1 MLRPLHLHTVA
12 QIRALE
18 RHWIEVV
25 GIPSFELMTRAGVR
39 AARQLHAHWSAARD
53 ILVLAGSGNNAGDG
67 YVLAREAR
75 ALGLSPRVIAL
86 TPPEMLRDDAARA
99 ARECLAAG
107 VTVESLDWRCF
118 ADQLAQADVVVDA
131 IFGIGL
137 QRDVTG
143 DIGQVVSLV
152 NASARPVLAIDVP
165 SGLCADTGKPRA
177 CAIRANLTVTFIG
190 HKLGLNLVESAPW
203 VGRLVLET
211 LVDEPTQWASAVESV
226 GFVAQRLDEA
236 SLRQALPR
244 RSMTAHKGD
253 SGHVIVVGGGLGM
266 PGAARLAAIAALRV
280 GAGKVTV
287 LCHPS
292 SAASIATAHP
302 ELMVRPVADAAAMTE
317 HLQGADV
324 RVLGPGLGRDDWSRR
339 ILEAVL
345 DESVPTVLDADAL
358 TLLSEIG
365 VTEAAAEARVSL
377 RPWVLTPHPGEAAKL
392 LGIAAKDVQADR
404 PAALDMLVARCRS
417 VIVLK
422 GAGTWI
428 GCADRRPTLCAQ
440 GNPRLAIAGTGD
452 VLAGILAGI
461 WAQQRDRGSIDSAF
475 LSAQAAVWLHLR
487 AAELPS
493 EEAHRP
499 DRGLLAGELAMD
511 LFRYLP

>member
-1 MLRPLHLHTVA
+1 MHTVA

-18 RHWIEVV
+18 RHWIDVV
-25 GIPSFELMTRAGVR
+25 GIASFELMTRAGMR
-39 AARQLHAHWSAARD
+39 ATRQLRARWSAARD

-67 YVLAREAR
+67 YVLAREAL
-75 ALGLSPRVIAL
+75 ALGLSPRVLAL
-86 TPPEMLRDDAARA
+86 TPPEALRDDAARA
-99 ARECLAAG
+99 ARECRAAG
-107 VTVESLDWRCF
+107 VRIDPLDRAHL
-118 ADQLAQADVVVDA
+118 ADQLSKADVIVDA

-143 DIGQVVSLV
+143 VIAEVVSLV
-152 NASARPVLAIDVP
+152 NASARPVLSIDVP

-177 CAIRANLTVTFIG
+177 CAIRADLTVTFIG
-190 HKLGLNLVESAPW
+190 HKLGLNLLEAAPW
-203 VGRLVLET
+203 VGSLVLET
-211 LVDEPTQWASAVESV
+211 LVDDPTLFASAVESV
-226 GFVAQRLDEA
+226 GCVAQRLDEA

-244 RSMTAHKGD
+244 RSITAHKGD

-292 SAASIATAHP
+292 SAVSIATAHP
-302 ELMVRPVADAAAMTE
+302 ELMVRPVTDAAAMTE

-324 RVLGPGLGRDDWSRR
+324 RVLGPGLGRDEWSARM
-339 ILEAVL
+339 LELAL
-345 DESVPTVLDADAL
+345 SDSVPTVVDADAL
-358 TLLSEIG
+358 TLLASRSVVDG
-365 VTEAAAEARVSL
+365 AADARSPL
-377 RPWVLTPHPGEAAKL
+377 RPWVLTPHPAEAARL
-392 LGIAAKDVQADR
+392 LGLTTSDVQADR
-404 PAALDMLVARCRS
+404 HAALAMLEARFRS

-440 GNPRLAIAGTGD
+440 GNPRLATAGTGD

-461 WAQQRDRGSIDSAF
+461 WAQQRDRRSIDSSL

-487 AAELPS
+487 AAELPV
-493 EEAHRP
+493 EVTHRP
-499 DRGLLAGELAMD
+499 DRGLLAGELEMNLA
-511 LFRYLP
+511 RYLP